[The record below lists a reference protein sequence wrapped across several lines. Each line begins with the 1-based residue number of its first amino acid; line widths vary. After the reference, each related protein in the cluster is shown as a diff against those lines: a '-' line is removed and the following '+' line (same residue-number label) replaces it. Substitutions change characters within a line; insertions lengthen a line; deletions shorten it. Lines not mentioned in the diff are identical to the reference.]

1 MLIDWFTVIAQV
13 INFLILV
20 YLLKRFLYKPIL
32 NAIDEREK
40 RIAAQLQEAETQKTE
55 AQNEHMKF
63 QQLNE
68 DFAKRADA
76 MLAEA
81 EVSATTERQHL
92 LENARKEYE
101 QLRSGLQESL
111 KSEHANLGHDLK
123 SRAQRE
129 VFEIVRR
136 VISDLAGT
144 SLEAQIAHVFVQ
156 KLQAIG
162 PEEKAKL
169 MLALHVNG
177 RPVMVRSAFDL
188 DAGAQTELENSVK
201 NLLGE
206 GIQVQF
212 GQAPEEVG
220 GIELS
225 ANGFKINW
233 TIADYLDS
241 LEKRISELQLVQQNN
256 PTEPQPATNGN

>member
-1 MLIDWFTVIAQV
+1 M
-13 INFLILV
+13 
-20 YLLKRFLYKPIL
+20 
-32 NAIDEREK
+32 
-40 RIAAQLQEAETQKTE
+40 
-55 AQNEHMKF
+55 
-63 QQLNE
+63 
-68 DFAKRADA
+68 
-76 MLAEA
+76 
-81 EVSATTERQHL
+81 ERQHL

-136 VISDLAGT
+136 VLSDLAGT
-144 SLEAQIAHVFVQ
+144 KLEAQIAHVFVQ
-156 KLQAIG
+156 KLQSID
-162 PEEKAKL
+162 PEEKARL
-169 MLALHVNG
+169 LSALHANG

-188 DAGAQTELENSVK
+188 DERAQTELENSVK

-212 GQAPEEVG
+212 GRAPEEVG

-241 LEKRISELQLVQQNN
+241 LEKRISELQLVQQNKPLELQSTIN
-256 PTEPQPATNGN
+256 AS